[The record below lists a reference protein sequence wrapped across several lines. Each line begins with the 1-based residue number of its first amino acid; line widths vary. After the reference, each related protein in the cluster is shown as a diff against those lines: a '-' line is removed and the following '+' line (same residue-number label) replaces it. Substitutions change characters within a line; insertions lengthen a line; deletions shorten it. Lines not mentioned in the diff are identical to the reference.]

1 VRGNAGELQNSK
13 SMKIQNHRSSK
24 KGTVAVIVGTRP
36 EAIKLAPIIQ
46 QLQASKK
53 LQPLIVSTSQHGEMV
68 GQIFSNFGITADLDL
83 EVMRPRQ
90 SLWDLSAILSTELG
104 KLFSTT
110 QINAVLVQGDTTSA
124 FIGGLCAFYNKIP
137 LGHVEAGLRSH
148 NRYSPFPEELNRT
161 MLSRLSSWHFAPTE
175 YSAELLRK

>member
-1 VRGNAGELQNSK
+1 
-13 SMKIQNHRSSK
+13 M
-24 KGTVAVIVGTRP
+24 AVIVGTRP
-36 EAIKLAPIIQ
+36 EDIKLAPVIQ
-46 QLQASKK
+46 QLQASKQ

-124 FIGGLCAFYNKIP
+124 FIGGFVPSTIKSHLDMWRQVFVPTTGIP
-137 LGHVEAGLRSH
+137 
-148 NRYSPFPEELNRT
+148 PFPR
-161 MLSRLSSWHFAPTE
+161 S
-175 YSAELLRK
+175 